1 MMRAKLFSL
10 LKSRIVGK
18 FQFYSL
24 KYSVKSLT
32 FWPAS
37 ECSDTSKLVTIAG
50 NASGTLVTGDEAQ
63 ETMRRGKR
71 NTINTIKYSVLYSPL
86 SIEPYKPLNNGRN
99 KYSSPTLLI

>member
-32 FWPAS
+32 FWPGS

-71 NTINTIKYSVLYSPL
+71 NTINTIKYSVL
-86 SIEPYKPLNNGRN
+86 
-99 KYSSPTLLI
+99 